1 MTPNQQS
8 QEELIEQLSET
19 LALKLAKKLR
29 EGEISIEQM
38 AKTTQTFSILINK
51 ENNIEK
57 IKEFVE
63 NF

>member
-1 MTPNQQS
+1 MDQS
-8 QEELIEQLSET
+8 QQQDELIEQLSET
-19 LALKLAKKLR
+19 LVLKLAKKLK
-29 EGEISIEQM
+29 EAKISIAQFGQT
-38 AKTTQTFSILINK
+38 AQTFSILIND